1 MGLTGVEGARWG
13 CLKRCMQNWGV
24 LSQALALPPVS
35 VAVETLASS
44 CSPEKNATRTQQL
57 FLPGRYCQGY
67 LPWSCSLLPSPWRLL
82 VLYPCA
88 LHDSLSA
95 LSCGCC
101 PGTFSGRAGT
111 GLSVVA
117 LRVSGMLRSKAGYC
131 QPQKEGRLCC
141 ASRLEAVADPW
152 LLLREEAKFGALL
165 PSVAAGPA
173 RLGSWRLPLA
183 LEGLAGLPDL
193 LGNL

>member
-1 MGLTGVEGARWG
+1 
-13 CLKRCMQNWGV
+13 MQNWGV
-24 LSQALALPPVS
+24 LSQALVLALVS

-57 FLPGRYCQGY
+57 FLPGRHCQGH
-67 LPWSCSLLPSPWRLL
+67 LPWSCNLLPSPWRLL

-88 LHDSLSA
+88 LQDILSA
-95 LSCGCC
+95 LGCGCC
-101 PGTFSGRAGT
+101 LGTFSGRAG
-111 GLSVVA
+111 LSMVA
-117 LRVSGMLRSKAGYC
+117 LSVSGMLRSKTGHC
-131 QPQKEGRLCC
+131 QPQKKGRLCC

-152 LLLREEAKFGALL
+152 LLLREEAKFGSLL

-183 LEGLAGLPDL
+183 LEELTGLPDL